1 MKRTHRHTHTIECK
15 SVYRH
20 ICDNLDADLNSQKCR
35 EIKGHINKCKNC
47 TAYLDSLKKTIFLY
61 RTYPVP
67 AIPVKTEKKLFAAI
81 SLEIAKAK

>member
-1 MKRTHRHTHTIECK
+1 MKKTHRRTIQCK

-35 EIKGHINKCKNC
+35 EIKAHINKCKNC

-67 AIPVKTEKKLFAAI
+67 AISVKTEKKLFAAI
-81 SLEIAKAK
+81 SLERANAK